1 MSNTVKR
8 SIFGILFIGVMLAGL
23 LLDKFVF
30 ATLMIF
36 IMIGMMMEFH
46 KMTVG
51 TKFLLCRILSIITA
65 VVFFVSVF
73 IVMAF
78 NLPAKYVSVALLP
91 FSVLMAASL
100 YSHDRGV
107 FQEFSPILASLIYIA
122 FPWSLSNLIVLQKD
136 GSFSGLLLLSF
147 FIIVW
152 ASDVGAFIFG
162 ISFGQKYGKKLF
174 PQISPKKSWIGFWG
188 GIFTA
193 MLASLILW
201 LTGMFTFPL
210 IHCLILA
217 ALMGVSGVYGDLF
230 ESMWKRS
237 GDIKDSGSMIPG
249 HGGLL
254 DRFDSTLFAMPLGV
268 LYLVLINLL

>member
-8 SIFGILFIGVMLAGL
+8 GIFGVIFIGVMLAGL
-23 LLDKFVF
+23 LLSEFIF
-30 ATLMIF
+30 APLMMLILS
-36 IMIGMMMEFH
+36 GMLAEFH

-51 TKFLLCRILSIITA
+51 RKFLLCRILALVTSLS
-65 VVFFVSVF
+65 FFGLTFSVF
-73 IVMAF
+73 AF
-78 NLPAKYVSVALLP
+78 GMPGKYVAISLLP

-107 FQEFSPILASLIYIA
+107 FQEFSPILAGLIYIA
-122 FPWSLSNLIVLQKD
+122 FPWTLSNFIVFLN
-136 GSFSGLLLLSF
+136 GEFSGLLLLSF

-162 ISFGQKYGKKLF
+162 ISLGQKYGKKLF
-174 PQISPKKSWIGFWG
+174 PQVSPKKSWIGFWG

-201 LTGMFTFPL
+201 LTGMLEFPL
-210 IHCLILA
+210 IHCLIVA

-237 GDIKDSGSMIPG
+237 GDVKDSGSIIPG

-254 DRFDSTLFAMPLGV
+254 DRFDSTLFAMPIGV
-268 LYLVLINLL
+268 LYLLLINQL

>member
-8 SIFGILFIGVMLAGL
+8 GIFGVIFIGVMLAGL
-23 LLDKFVF
+23 LLSEFIF
-30 ATLMIF
+30 APLMMLILS
-36 IMIGMMMEFH
+36 GMMAEFH

-51 TKFLLCRILSIITA
+51 RKFLLCRILALVTSLS
-65 VVFFVSVF
+65 FFGLTFSVF
-73 IVMAF
+73 AF
-78 NLPAKYVSVALLP
+78 GMPGKYVAISLLP

-107 FQEFSPILASLIYIA
+107 FQEFSPILAGLIYIA
-122 FPWSLSNLIVLQKD
+122 FPWTLSNFIVFLN
-136 GSFSGLLLLSF
+136 GEFSGLLLLSF

-162 ISFGQKYGKKLF
+162 ISLGQKYGKKLF
-174 PQISPKKSWIGFWG
+174 PQVSPKKSWIGFWG

-201 LTGMFTFPL
+201 LTGMLEFPL
-210 IHCLILA
+210 IHCLIVA

-237 GDIKDSGSMIPG
+237 GDVKDSGSIIPG

-254 DRFDSTLFAMPLGV
+254 DRFDSTLFAMPIGV
-268 LYLVLINLL
+268 LYLLLINQL

>member
-8 SIFGILFIGVMLAGL
+8 GIFGVIFIGVMLSGL
-23 LLDKFVF
+23 LLSEFVF
-30 ATLMIF
+30 APLMMLILS
-36 IMIGMMMEFH
+36 GMMAEFH

-51 TKFLLCRILSIITA
+51 RKFLLCRILALVTSLS
-65 VVFFVSVF
+65 FFGLTFSVF
-73 IVMAF
+73 AF
-78 NLPAKYVSVALLP
+78 GMPGKYVAISLLP

-107 FQEFSPILASLIYIA
+107 FQEFSPILAGLIYIA
-122 FPWSLSNLIVLQKD
+122 FPWTLSNFIVFLN
-136 GSFSGLLLLSF
+136 GEFSGLLLLSF

-162 ISFGQKYGKKLF
+162 ISLGQKYGKKLF
-174 PQISPKKSWIGFWG
+174 PQVSPKKSWIGFWG

-201 LTGMFTFPL
+201 LTGMLEFPL
-210 IHCLILA
+210 IHCLIVA

-237 GDIKDSGSMIPG
+237 GDVKDSGSIIPG

-254 DRFDSTLFAMPLGV
+254 DRFDSTLFAMPIGV
-268 LYLVLINLL
+268 LYLLLINQL

>member
-8 SIFGILFIGVMLAGL
+8 GIFGVIFIGVMLSGL
-23 LLDKFVF
+23 LLSEFVF
-30 ATLMIF
+30 APLMMLILS
-36 IMIGMMMEFH
+36 GMMAEFH

-51 TKFLLCRILSIITA
+51 RKFLLCRILALVTSLS
-65 VVFFVSVF
+65 FFGLAFSVF
-73 IVMAF
+73 AF
-78 NLPAKYVSVALLP
+78 GMPGKYVAISLLP

-107 FQEFSPILASLIYIA
+107 FQEFSPILAGLIYIA
-122 FPWSLSNLIVLQKD
+122 FPWTLSNFIVFLN
-136 GSFSGLLLLSF
+136 GEFSGLLLLSF

-162 ISFGQKYGKKLF
+162 ISLGQKYGKKLF
-174 PQISPKKSWIGFWG
+174 PQVSPKKSWIGFWG

-201 LTGMFTFPL
+201 LTGMLEFPL
-210 IHCLILA
+210 IHCLIVA

-237 GDIKDSGSMIPG
+237 GDVKDSGSIIPG

-254 DRFDSTLFAMPLGV
+254 DRFDSTLFAMPIGV
-268 LYLVLINLL
+268 LYLLLINQL

>member
-8 SIFGILFIGVMLAGL
+8 GIFGVIFIGVMLAGL
-23 LLDKFVF
+23 LLSEFVF
-30 ATLMIF
+30 APLMMLILS
-36 IMIGMMMEFH
+36 GMMAEFH

-51 TKFLLCRILSIITA
+51 RKFLLCRILALVTSLS
-65 VVFFVSVF
+65 FFGLTFSVF
-73 IVMAF
+73 AF
-78 NLPAKYVSVALLP
+78 GMPGKYVAISLLP

-107 FQEFSPILASLIYIA
+107 FKEFSPILAGLIYIA
-122 FPWSLSNLIVLQKD
+122 FPWTLSNFIVFLN
-136 GSFSGLLLLSF
+136 GEFSGLLLFSF

-162 ISFGQKYGKKLF
+162 ISLGQKYGKKLF
-174 PQISPKKSWIGFWG
+174 PQVSPKKSWIGFWG

-201 LTGMFTFPL
+201 LTGMLEFPL
-210 IHCLILA
+210 IHCLIVA

-237 GDIKDSGSMIPG
+237 GDVKDSGSIIPG

-254 DRFDSTLFAMPLGV
+254 DRFDSTLFAMPIGV
-268 LYLVLINLL
+268 LYLLLINQL